1 MFHPPDQKQGA
12 IADACLPACLLT
24 LSPPP
29 PCPLLLSLRKKKTG
43 REEGKEEEKRNIDPL
58 CRSLQKNGITGWG
71 EDKYEIW
78 EIGMLWV
85 FIS

>member
-29 PCPLLLSLRKKKTG
+29 PCPLLLSLRKKKNREGG
-43 REEGKEEEKRNIDPL
+43 REGGREKKYRSVVQKSPEEWHHRL
-58 CRSLQKNGITGWG
+58 GGR
-71 EDKYEIW
+71 
-78 EIGMLWV
+78 
-85 FIS
+85 